1 MDSFSLASNL
11 RMSFKA
17 SGFPKSLQLL
27 EEYVSQCFDYDI
39 RGTLLE
45 YLGWSMD
52 VDLVEPTAGH
62 TMKGAQDCEFK
73 RDVYD
78 ALCQY
83 CAVQGIPLAFDLKPC
98 GLHLQDISHNQ
109 IHYIAD
115 RHHGQQSLSEGTP
128 ILSLPP
134 KGDSQVMITS
144 GHISH
149 QPAIIKDIVELALP
163 GRKVQR
169 YLAIQW
175 WLPAVDS
182 VVDMFRKYPIL
193 KASLWRNTFGDL
205 KIVHAEDMCGPYAS
219 CVIDDQHSSVVS
231 LYQVSGTCLTSM
243 SRVLTAPQN
252 GTNVS

>member
-1 MDSFSLASNL
+1 MPLKEL
-11 RMSFKA
+11 
-17 SGFPKSLQLL
+17 GFPKSLQLL
-27 EEYVSQCFDYDI
+27 EEYISQCFDYDI

-144 GHISH
+144 VHISH
-149 QPAIIKDIVELALP
+149 KPAII
-163 GRKVQR
+163 
-169 YLAIQW
+169 
-175 WLPAVDS
+175 
-182 VVDMFRKYPIL
+182 
-193 KASLWRNTFGDL
+193 
-205 KIVHAEDMCGPYAS
+205 
-219 CVIDDQHSSVVS
+219 
-231 LYQVSGTCLTSM
+231 
-243 SRVLTAPQN
+243 
-252 GTNVS
+252 